1 MIWFMLYMEA
11 KHVQVAVIGSGFGG
25 LTAAALL
32 AKAGL
37 QVAVLEQNNYP
48 GGCASSYKRKGYWFE
63 TGATTLVG
71 LDEHMPVRYLADQL
85 NLSLPLIPLEVPMQ
99 VRLTDGTL
107 ITRFQNLE
115 EWIKEAERVFGEKGQ
130 RGFWET
136 CYGISQKVWR
146 TSLRQLSFPFSSF
159 SDLWQAAKSV
169 RWEQL
174 GLVPMAFQ
182 NMRDLLD
189 KYGLLQNARFVEFVD
204 QQLLITAQNY
214 HPEVNVLFG
223 ATALCYTQYSNYY
236 LPGGL
241 RQLNEHVVQ
250 YLEQQNGQ
258 MLYRRLVK
266 QITPQTEKGYLI
278 DTDKGPLFAEFLVC
292 GVPLNNVSALFQSE
306 MVKQKLNRHLLP
318 AEQINGAVTWGIV
331 FDRSSQMPSVLHHQL
346 HVPGGVP
353 YLQSKSIFVSLS
365 HPDDLQRAPE
375 GMCVASVS
383 THVPN
388 PPENWVNQKKELEHW
403 VVQFLASQGFFTQ
416 EQVRFVQAATPGA
429 WIEWTGREWGQVGG
443 YPQYQRIKPW
453 QMKDARLDGHKA
465 YVCGD
470 TVYPGQG
477 IPGVCLSGIIGAHK
491 LLRDHFGSAVKKLHQ

>member
-1 MIWFMLYMEA
+1 MDA
-11 KHVQVAVIGSGFGG
+11 QQVQVAVIGSGFGG

-37 QVAVLEQNNYP
+37 QVTVLEQNNYP

-71 LDEHMPVRYLADQL
+71 LDEHMPVRYLVDQL
-85 NLSLPLIPLEVPMQ
+85 QLSLPIIPLEVPMQ

-115 EWIKEAERVFGEKGQ
+115 EWIREAERVFGVEGQ
-130 RGFWET
+130 RPFWET
-136 CYGISQKVWR
+136 CYDLSQKVWR

-169 RWEQL
+169 RWEQVS
-174 GLVPMAFQ
+174 LVPMAFQ
-182 NMRDLLD
+182 NMQDLLQ
-189 KYGLLQNARFVEFVD
+189 KHGLLQNARFVDFVD
-204 QQLLITAQNY
+204 QQLLITAQNH

-223 ATALCYTQYSNYY
+223 ATALCYTQYGNYY
-236 LPGGL
+236 MPGGL
-241 RQLNEHVVQ
+241 RQVSEHVVQ
-250 YLEQQNGQ
+250 YLEQHHGQ
-258 MLYRRLVK
+258 MLYRRFVK
-266 QITPQTEKGYLI
+266 QITPEPGKGYRI
-278 DTDKGPLFAEFLVC
+278 DTDKGLVYAEFLVC
-292 GVPLNNVSALFQSE
+292 GLPLNNVSALFQSE
-306 MVKQKLNRHLLP
+306 KVNKKLQKYLLP
-318 AEQINGAVTWGIV
+318 AKQINGAVTWGIV
-331 FDRSSQMPSVLHHQL
+331 FARSSATPKVLHHQL

-365 HPDDLQRAPE
+365 HLEDEQRAPK

-388 PPENWVNQKKELEHW
+388 PPENWVHEKKELERW
-403 VVQFLASQGFFTQ
+403 VIHFLVGQGFFT
-416 EQVRFVQAATPGA
+416 EDQVRFVQAATPGA
-429 WIEWTGREWGQVGG
+429 WIDWTGREWGQVGG

-453 QMKDARLDGHKA
+453 QMKDARLDGEKA

-477 IPGVCLSGIIGAHK
+477 IPGVCLSGIIAAHK
-491 LLRDHFGSAVKKLHQ
+491 LLRDHFTDKVKQLHQ